1 MPTVLGLE
9 RTGVLLKEYYE
20 RETDSHETE
29 YKGQRPSISI
39 SPEYT
44 PRCLHKLNIHT
55 PDLLANMVSLFSW
68 YPFVRGRCCSP
79 LLLKQNRV
87 YFAYHTTHRA
97 NRHTTGVNLLL
108 GIP

>member
-55 PDLLANMVSLFSW
+55 PRSTQECGIAVFLVSFCERS
-68 YPFVRGRCCSP
+68 
-79 LLLKQNRV
+79 LLLSLAAQTEPGVFRISQ
-87 YFAYHTTHRA
+87 RIGP
-97 NRHTTGVNLLL
+97 TG
-108 GIP
+108 ISRE